1 MTVAVVMALL
11 IPSSGILR
19 ALAALFRH
27 SCFSHGDELQ
37 KAARA
42 GALCMVTETP
52 SGSREIEIWSESFS
66 QRFGVRSPA
75 IECLL
80 IAYLH
85 RKHNTTG
92 MIQHQFLLEC
102 EWRL

>member
-42 GALCMVTETP
+42 GALCMVTRDAFWIPRDRDLVRVILPEVRGTE
-52 SGSREIEIWSESFS
+52 SGNRVSSNCL
-66 QRFGVRSPA
+66 PA
-75 IECLL
+75 PE
-80 IAYLH
+80 AQH
-85 RKHNTTG
+85 DRDDSASVSAG
-92 MIQHQFLLEC
+92 M
-102 EWRL
+102 